1 MEPIQTG
8 PFHKGSTHPQHGS
21 APNAP
26 NQPDQPS
33 RRHPKTTRQYQTLAR
48 QIERQAA
55 AFLYPEDKDDE
66 GFLTTA
72 QCFPTEIADEFD
84 RWATV
89 PHRNRGTFDVYRSAL
104 MWAFSQGIF
113 SDRPGAREA
122 YLRVRDMRS
131 TAQRVGKSN
140 RDVRHPISIPAKDLD
155 KLVNTLMA
163 NNKKRDL
170 GLATQTWLL
179 AGIAAGLRPSEWEF
193 AELLE
198 YPQPSGSKQYV
209 LKVKNSKRKAAVPVN
224 MQIEAARQEFPLEEI
239 HSVFDAEAL
248 GASIISTESPEHRFI
263 PLDQKDAMW
272 VESHLY
278 LIQKHLETGEPFE
291 KYYEACR
298 KCLVRACQHAFKGK
312 KIYTLYVLRHQF
324 AANAKAK
331 YSREEVAIL
340 MGHTNVAS
348 NNKYYAAKRYGHRK
362 GHGES
367 NSQFNGL
374 KTTNSISETQSDSR
388 PRMS

>member
-8 PFHKGSTHPQHGS
+8 PFHKGPAHPQHGS

-66 GFLTTA
+66 GFLTNA
-72 QCFPTEIADEFD
+72 QCFPSEIADEFA
-84 RWATV
+84 RWAAA
-89 PHRNRGTFDVYRSAL
+89 PGRNRGTFDVYRSAL

-131 TAQRVGKSN
+131 TAQRVGKGN
-140 RDVRHPISIPAKDLD
+140 RDVRHPISIPSKDLD

-163 NNKKRDL
+163 NNTQRNL

-198 YPQPSGSKQYV
+198 YPQPTGLKKYV
-209 LKVKNSKRKAAVPVN
+209 LKVKNSKRKAAIPVN

-239 HSVFDAEAL
+239 HSIFDAEAL

-272 VESHLY
+272 VDNHLY
-278 LIQKHLETGEPFE
+278 LIKKHLETGEPFN
-291 KYYEACR
+291 KYYEQCR
-298 KCLVRACQHAFKGK
+298 QCLLRACKHAFKGK

-348 NNKYYAAKRYGHRK
+348 NNKYYASKRHGHRK
-362 GHGES
+362 EYGENNTQADSYFEPSAENESSRAPGES
-367 NSQFNGL
+367 A
-374 KTTNSISETQSDSR
+374 
-388 PRMS
+388 